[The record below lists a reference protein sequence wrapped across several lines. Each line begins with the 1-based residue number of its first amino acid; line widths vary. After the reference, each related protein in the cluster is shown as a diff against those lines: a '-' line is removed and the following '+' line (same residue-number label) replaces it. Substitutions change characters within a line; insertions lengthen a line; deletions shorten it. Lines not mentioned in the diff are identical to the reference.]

1 MADDTAVLLD
11 ELARRAASI
20 GREVDRLEDLLAEL
34 GPVPGLE
41 GLAVRLREVVDELA
55 GVAASAELG
64 AVPAE
69 VSWSEGLVS
78 EWRLDGEA
86 TRHWQ
91 ATLEEAR
98 ARAQHL
104 GLAVEH
110 EGAPSARTRWWT
122 R

>member
-1 MADDTAVLLD
+1 MADDMGVLRA

-20 GREVDRLEDLLAEL
+20 GREIDRFDDLLAEL
-34 GPVPGLE
+34 GPVPELDA
-41 GLAVRLREVVDELA
+41 LAVRLREVVDELA

-69 VSWSEGLVS
+69 LSWSEGLVS
-78 EWRLDGEA
+78 EWRVDGEA

-91 ATLEEAR
+91 ATIEEAR
-98 ARAQHL
+98 ARAQRL
-104 GLAVEH
+104 GLKVEH
-110 EGAPSARTRWWT
+110 EGAPAARTRWWT